1 VARTLCDLSGVV
13 PERTLAIAVEG
24 ALRRRL
30 VTVRLPRRVA
40 DDLAGPGRRRSTV
53 MRRILEERQPGYEP
67 GGSAPEVRVARL
79 LMRAGLP
86 QPVPQLRLKVDG
98 KSRRLDLAY
107 PELKIAIEYD
117 GWEYHSQRS
126 AFDADRVR
134 GNELE
139 IVGWTVLRFTS
150 TSSDDVIVRTVA
162 AALAR
167 AARS

>member
-1 VARTLCDLSGVV
+1 
-13 PERTLAIAVEG
+13 
-24 ALRRRL
+24 
-30 VTVRLPRRVA
+30 
-40 DDLAGPGRRRSTV
+40 
-53 MRRILEERQPGYEP
+53 MRRIHEERQPGYEP